1 MKGDTEV
8 LLIGLSMRF
17 KGILFFLKE
26 LKCFILHKRK
36 KSTVSGEGVSEKV
49 DSAIGPCFDQQEE
62 YVKSSLCRSFRL
74 AMDRDCEKLQ

>member
-8 LLIGLSMRF
+8 LLFGLSMRF

-36 KSTVSGEGVSEKV
+36 KSTVSGEGVSEKM
-49 DSAIGPCFDQQEE
+49 DSAYRTVLRSAGRICE
-62 YVKSSLCRSFRL
+62 VKFVS
-74 AMDRDCEKLQ
+74 KLQTGNGQRL

>member
-36 KSTVSGEGVSEKV
+36 KPRVSGEGVSEKM
-49 DSAIGPCFDQQEE
+49 DSA
-62 YVKSSLCRSFRL
+62 YRTVL
-74 AMDRDCEKLQ
+74 

>member
-8 LLIGLSMRF
+8 LLFGLSMRF

-36 KSTVSGEGVSEKV
+36 KSTVSGEGVSEKM
-49 DSAIGPCFDQQEE
+49 DSA
-62 YVKSSLCRSFRL
+62 YRTLL
-74 AMDRDCEKLQ
+74 